1 MRMSNASNAK
11 PPAPVAINPSQRQTS
26 VSIAVIAAS
35 RSAYAMTSALNDPR
49 LRRRRGSRVPFSAT
63 EIELCQDREA
73 MPRVARERSGIA
85 ASSILEESLG

>member
-1 MRMSNASNAK
+1 
-11 PPAPVAINPSQRQTS
+11 
-26 VSIAVIAAS
+26 
-35 RSAYAMTSALNDPR
+35 MTSALNDPR
-49 LRRRRGSRVPFSAT
+49 LRRRRGSRPFSAT